1 MKRRILVALSGGI
14 LLIGFSIEPPL
25 HAQTCNDDEAM
36 VKSYVSALTDTV
48 SAVQKE
54 SLSDFEKDF
63 HQKTCMTKLGLS
75 LDIVDGLL
83 GCLDKAA
90 KDTTITKEQADA
102 VNTKRQSYGKL
113 KDKLT
118 RDRSELKGAQ
128 DSKAAKALIEKFD
141 LSG

>member
-14 LLIGFSIEPPL
+14 LFIGFSIEPPL